1 MTHIE
6 QFIKNHPT
14 DWRQVISAAPYNI
27 KIKEEDGKVL
37 LKYNQLAADTDW
49 YSPLV
54 RECRGIILDAKTNE
68 VICHAFD
75 RFYNYGEPYAADIDW
90 YSAVATEK
98 IDGSIIKVYYDKED
112 NLCISTNGSI
122 NAFKTPISSFVGGQG
137 GTTFGDKVLKCLAKA
152 FTDYGLPSIAN
163 TSSVA
168 NAFEKELRA
177 GNTAIFELVSPENQ
191 VVIYYD
197 TDELYYLGSRNV
209 KTNEEYRSD
218 FMSKVFKTP
227 TLYNIADMSIKEI
240 LAFVDSMKGKEGI
253 VVCDKYYNRVKIK
266 NAEYLLRHRTMKSFT
281 DGDVLDIVLSGE
293 SGEWAATVPKFQ
305 ERIAEMKRAYDKI
318 MENLEQIT
326 STAKEKC
333 KTDKEWAEYFFSFG
347 KTYASLLFAY
357 RNGKQLPKRI
367 LLTAIKEF

>member
-27 KIKEEDGKVL
+27 KIKEEDGKIL

-98 IDGSIIKVYYDKED
+98 IDGSIIKIYCDKDE
-112 NLCISTNGSI
+112 NFCISTNGSI
-122 NAFKTPISSFVGGQG
+122 DAFKTPISSFVGGAG
-137 GTTFGDKVLKCLAKA
+137 NTTFGAKA
-152 FTDYGLPSIAN
+152 MECILKALRKSGYDYEA
-163 TSSVA
+163 A
-168 NAFEKELRA
+168 MEAFVNDLIG
-177 GNTAIFELVSPENQ
+177 GNVAIFELVSPDNQ
-191 VVIYYD
+191 VVIHYD

-209 KTNEEYRSD
+209 KTNEEYRSE

-293 SGEWAATVPKFQ
+293 SSEWAATVPKFQ
-305 ERIAEMKRAYDKI
+305 ERIAEMKRTYDKI

-326 STAKEKC
+326 STAKERC
-333 KTDKEWAEYFFSFG
+333 ETDKERAEYFFSFG

-357 RNGKQLPKRI
+357 RNGKQLPKRV

>member
-27 KIKEEDGKVL
+27 KIKEDNGKIL

-54 RECRGIILDAKTNE
+54 KECRGIILDAKTNE

-90 YSAVATEK
+90 DSVTATEK
-98 IDGSIIKVYYDKED
+98 IDGSIIKIYYDKE
-112 NLCISTNGSI
+112 NNICISTNGSI
-122 NAFKTPISSFVGGQG
+122 NAFKAPISSFVGGQG
-137 GTTFGDKVLKCLAKA
+137 DTTFGDKVLKCLIRA
-152 FTDYGLPSIAN
+152 FKSYDY
-163 TSSVA
+163 SSA
-168 NAFEKELRA
+168 ESAFVKELKA
-177 GNTAIFELVSPENQ
+177 GNTAIFELVSPDNQ

-209 KTNEEYRSD
+209 KTNEEYRSE
-218 FMSKVFKTP
+218 FMSKIFKTP

-293 SGEWAATVPKFQ
+293 SSEWAATVPKFQ
-305 ERIAEMKRAYDKI
+305 ERITEMKKTYDKI

-326 STAKEKC
+326 STAKERC
-333 KTDKEWAEYFFSFG
+333 ETDKERAEYFFSFG

-357 RNGKQLPKRI
+357 RNGKQLPKRV